1 MLIGFDKAQFDK
13 LQYRSA
19 ETTIEDVAKKLATLT
34 APDKIDMNV
43 AQFGNRVA
51 IVEIRERPDLNKV
64 EARASELTIGQF
76 RRMIRTLPEDH
87 HLGLVTII
95 LARNF
100 QHSELYSF
108 LKKHGKRRKFNT
120 ITMLGTATAKEIFE
134 AVFRTPETEGSC

>member
-1 MLIGFDKAQFDK
+1 
-13 LQYRSA
+13 
-19 ETTIEDVAKKLATLT
+19 
-34 APDKIDMNV
+34 
-43 AQFGNRVA
+43 
-51 IVEIRERPDLNKV
+51 V

-87 HLGLVTII
+87 HLGLVTFI

-108 LKKHGKRRKFNT
+108 LKKYGKRRKFNT

-134 AVFRTPETEGSC
+134 AAFRTPETEGSC